1 MKKLQNITAII
12 TGASSGIG
20 AGIAKGLAAEGA
32 NVVLAARTIDK
43 LTQIKTEITEQGNEN
58 VCIVQTDVSSKM
70 LIV

>member
-20 AGIAKGLAAEGA
+20 AGIAKGLAEEGA